1 LGYAVSSLCV
11 STWRR
16 RLAKQLLAIAGVD
29 EGQAFSLAERDALFI
44 GSGPLASVRFFDPT
58 VSRLHCRVR
67 AHHDQI
73 LVVDFKSECGTFVN
87 GHRIIPYGPWP
98 GEVLRVGQTCLRL
111 VTSGPE
117 RPSDK
122 KPEAA
127 PAKVGTAGRTSTV
140 LERQCTPCL
149 RAGRRL
155 SVLLSKTPSVR
166 FGRPIRFR
174 QFDRL
179 FSNCL
184 SRPGLLLRIDS
195 RQHLNAFRLAGET
208 TRTLWRPAQVHRL
221 IAGFRRE

>member
-1 LGYAVSSLCV
+1 MGYVVSSLCV

-16 RLAKQLLAIAGVD
+16 RLAKQLLAIAGAD

-58 VSRLHCRVR
+58 VSRFHCRVR

-73 LVVDFKSECGTFVN
+73 LVVNFKSECGTFVN
-87 GHRIIPYGPWP
+87 GHRIIPYGLWP
-98 GEVLRVGQTCLRL
+98 GEVLRVGQTCLCL

-174 QFDRL
+174 QGPIDRPSSL
-179 FSNCL
+179 HS
-184 SRPGLLLRIDS
+184 S
-195 RQHLNAFRLAGET
+195 RQSVRCSRNGRAT
-208 TRTLWRPAQVHRL
+208 D
-221 IAGFRRE
+221 FRRLPSCFGIWGGSPRKRE